1 MVDSEKLVE
10 LKLILDPIDDDDS
23 TLLSFLHLAK
33 DIILNRMYPY
43 LEDEEYE
50 KFTVPKRYENK
61 QIQIAAYLL
70 NKRGV
75 EGQLAHSENGISRTY
90 KSAYV
95 PDDLMWDV
103 LPSIGIPR

>member
-10 LKLILDPIDDDDS
+10 LKLILDPIDEDDS

-50 KFTVPKRYENK
+50 KLTVPKRYENK
-61 QIQIAAYLL
+61 QIQIAVYLL
-70 NKRGV
+70 NKRGAD
-75 EGQLAHSENGISRTY
+75 GQLLHIENGIHRSY
-90 KSAYV
+90 KNSYV
-95 PDDLMWDV
+95 PEDLMWDV